1 MEKIKI
7 GTIFETTDDKLV
19 TNKDTRTSKKKRKL
33 VITSV
38 DKNEDLTGMKIYTH
52 NNNISLDDIVVKSN
66 PPLPKKSVFGKHIIT
81 HEYIDEKNV
90 SRLNIKNGNL
100 KQTNYSVYED
110 NVLEG
115 IEKISNREKRKLN
128 RNK

>member
-52 NNNISLDDIVVKSN
+52 LM
-66 PPLPKKSVFGKHIIT
+66 KK
-81 HEYIDEKNV
+81 EK
-90 SRLNIKNGNL
+90 
-100 KQTNYSVYED
+100 
-110 NVLEG
+110 
-115 IEKISNREKRKLN
+115 
-128 RNK
+128 